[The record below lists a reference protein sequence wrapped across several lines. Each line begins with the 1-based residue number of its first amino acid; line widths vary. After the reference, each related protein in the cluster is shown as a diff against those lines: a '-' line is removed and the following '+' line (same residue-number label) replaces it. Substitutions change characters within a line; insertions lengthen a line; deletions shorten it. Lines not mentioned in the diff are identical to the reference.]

1 MFEAS
6 VVTYDSFQS
15 YNSQQTDKDRQK
27 ALGLMKG
34 AMLFLALAVENALKG
49 AYVHLDKPEVK
60 NGKVS
65 SKHFHKY
72 SHDLKDIAMKLDLN
86 LTDDSKSY
94 LDRLS
99 MFIQW
104 ASRYKT
110 PLREIDY
117 INSQGQIQLRY
128 PSDFDNAKNLINV
141 LQQQSGYVEGKG
153 WPFES

>member
-15 YNSQQTDKDRQK
+15 YSSQQTDKDRQRSV
-27 ALGLMKG
+27 GLMKG

-49 AYVHLDKPEVK
+49 AYVHIEKPEVK
-60 NGKVS
+60 NGKVN
-65 SKHFHKY
+65 SKHFHKH
-72 SHDLKDIAMKLDLN
+72 SHDLKDVAMKLDLN
-86 LTDDSKSY
+86 LTDDLKLY

-104 ASRYKT
+104 ASRYKA

-117 INSQGQIQLRY
+117 IQSRGQIRLKH
-128 PSDFDNAKNLINV
+128 PSDFENAKNLINV
-141 LQQQSGYVEGKG
+141 LQQQSGYVEGRG